1 MPTPEVGRLV
11 YSKAG
16 RDKNRYFIIVKI
28 IDDDYVLIAD
38 GDLRKLEK
46 PKKKKIKHIQL
57 LSKIVEP
64 VREKLEKGEKL
75 TNKQLRRFMQAEMS
89 EDGSLKNKE
98 VE

>member
-16 RDKNRYFIIVKI
+16 RDKNRYFVIVEI
-28 IDDDYVLIAD
+28 IDADYVLIAD
-38 GDLRKLEK
+38 GSLRKLEK
-46 PKKKKIKHIQL
+46 LKKKKLKHIQL

-64 VREKLEKGEKL
+64 VKEKLEKGEKL
-75 TNKQLRRFMQAEMS
+75 TNKQLRRFIQAEIG